1 MKEIADLITSI
12 GKLPELIGKSK
23 LGGMLFTI
31 IMCYALYLS
40 APLVQA
46 WLNIR
51 ETVNIKLIEKGDDGN
66 TYKVQGKN

>member
-12 GKLPELIGKSK
+12 GKLPGLIGKSK
-23 LGGMLFTI
+23 LGGILFTI
-31 IMCYALYLS
+31 IVCYALYLS

-51 ETVNIKLIEKGDDGN
+51 ETVNIKLIEKSNESN
-66 TYKVQGKN
+66 TYKIQEKP